1 MPIRPDQKARY
12 PKEWPQIS
20 AATRERAQHKCEE
33 CGVPNYELGGR
44 APDGTWHKAK
54 PTGDD
59 GLRLTWPEP
68 GSHWWCEGYPTGL
81 RIVKIILTVAHLDHQ
96 PENCEPENL
105 RCWCQRCHNRYDAAT
120 RRKGIQERQ
129 RAKSA
134 SGDLFT

>member
-20 AATRERAQHKCEE
+20 ASIRERAQHKCEE

-44 APDGTWHKAK
+44 APDGTWHKAR
-54 PTGDD
+54 PTGDN
-59 GLRLTWPEP
+59 GLKLTWPEP
-68 GSHWWCEGYPTGL
+68 GEYGLCEGYPVEL
-81 RIVKIILTVAHLDHQ
+81 RIVKIVLTVAHLDHQ
-96 PENCEPENL
+96 PENCEPDNL

-129 RAKSA
+129 RAKAA
-134 SGDLFT
+134 SGDLFP